1 MTLGTTMGA
10 TICGEKGENSRVDL
24 LPILLPL
31 LYVGVVQTL
40 SKILFQGSNGNLC
53 LYFLKNGKEG
63 VLKTIFFPLGC
74 P

>member
-24 LPILLPL
+24 LPILLSL

-40 SKILFQGSNGNLC
+40 SKILFQGR
-53 LYFLKNGKEG
+53 
-63 VLKTIFFPLGC
+63 
-74 P
+74 